1 MAPAALGIVRLS
13 GPAAWEIACQ
23 LIANP
28 PPKLTPRH
36 AYLVTLVLDADDER
50 QRGGLAETALVTFFQ
65 APETYTGAD
74 LVELS
79 VHGNPLLVRAVVRAC
94 LEHGARPAE
103 AGEFTYRAYL
113 NGKLDLAQAEG
124 VQELIT
130 AGSLQALRLA
140 QSALAGV
147 PSGVTRGWVER
158 LTGLLAGIEVI
169 HDYAADG
176 LDASLDAAEL
186 TTPEQLRAA
195 LTELGGELEQALADS
210 RRTAPLREGITVAIT
225 GPPNVGKSTLFN
237 ALVGHERALTA
248 AEPGT
253 TRDYI
258 TERLETGGVHLTLVD
273 TAGYRDTRDAL
284 EAAGVRR
291 AGDWAKSADRVL
303 WVNAADRPPV
313 PVPAGLAATE
323 PLPVVTRCD
332 LLPGWPTQMTGMPA
346 GTIYV
351 SGLTGKGV
359 NELHAA
365 LAALAG
371 AIGLPELAAF
381 SERQARRLASAG
393 AHLERA
399 QLSLRQQLPLDAVA
413 QDLYGARRDLHG
425 IYEQVDH
432 AQVVAQVFSR
442 FCVGK

>member
-13 GPAAWEIACQ
+13 GPDAWDIARQ
-23 LIANP
+23 LIKDLP
-28 PPKLTPRH
+28 SQITPRH
-36 AYLVTLVLDADDER
+36 AYLVTLALGAVEDPR
-50 QRGGLAETALVTFFQ
+50 RGGLAEIALVTFFQ
-65 APETYTGAD
+65 APETYTGED

-79 VHGNPLLVRAVVRAC
+79 VHGNPLLVRAVASQC
-94 LEHGARPAE
+94 IEHGARPAE

-147 PSGVTRGWVER
+147 TSGVTRGWVER

-186 TTPEQLRAA
+186 LTTERLSAA
-195 LTELGGELEQALADS
+195 LAEIGEELSQALADS
-210 RRTAPLREGITVAIT
+210 RRTAPLRAGITVAIT

-258 TERLETGGVHLTLVD
+258 TERLDAGGVHLTLVD
-273 TAGYRDTRDAL
+273 TAGYRDTEDAL

-303 WVNAADRPPV
+303 WVSAADRPPV
-313 PVPAGLAATE
+313 PVPDGLAATE

-332 LLPGWPTQMTGMPA
+332 LLPGWPERMTGMPA
-346 GTIYV
+346 GALYV
-351 SGLTGKGV
+351 SGLTGRGIDK
-359 NELHAA
+359 LHAA

-371 AIGLPELAAF
+371 AIGMPELAAF
-381 SERQARRLASAG
+381 SERQARRLVSAA

-399 QLSLRQQLPLDAVA
+399 HISLRQNLPFDAVA

-425 IYEQVDH
+425 IYEQADH